1 MKFSKK
7 IAESLKALLLAF
19 SEVSTDKGV
28 LAYDAEEL
36 EVGCMVE
43 AVSEEGEKSKPEDG
57 DYTLEDGTV
66 LKIADGKLAE
76 IVKPEEPEPEPEKE
90 AEAEEEPEEKPEEEP
105 EKETLE
111 EESEEG
117 ISEEVKDEEPETIEE
132 EPTKEESTEIL
143 DALKAIEEKI
153 AALEE
158 RIAKIENT
166 PAAEPIAE
174 EFSKAVKSANT
185 KDAHLEF
192 LKKMA
197 SGK

>member
-36 EVGCMVE
+36 EIGCTVE
-43 AVSEEGEKSKPEDG
+43 IVSEEGEKSKPEDG

-66 LKIADGKLAE
+66 LKVADGKLTE
-76 IVKPEEPEPEPEKE
+76 IVKPEEPV
-90 AEAEEEPEEKPEEEP
+90 EEPEEKPEEEP
-105 EKETLE
+105 VVETLE

-132 EPTKEESTEIL
+132 EPTKEESNEIL